1 MTYNA
6 TAPPTEPPTIA
17 ALFPWLPDPELEVG
31 ADETVGLAV
40 GSWVTDDK
48 VE

>member
-6 TAPPTEPPTIA
+6 TAPPTEPPIIA
-17 ALFPWLPDPELEVG
+17 ALFAWFPDPGLEVG
-31 ADETVGLAV
+31 PDETVGLAV
-40 GSWVTDDK
+40 GSCVTDDK